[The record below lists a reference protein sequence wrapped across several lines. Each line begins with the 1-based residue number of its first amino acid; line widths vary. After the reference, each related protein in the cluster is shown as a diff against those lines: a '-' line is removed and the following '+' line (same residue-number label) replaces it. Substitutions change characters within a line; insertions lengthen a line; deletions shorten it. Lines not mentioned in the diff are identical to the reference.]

1 MSAQTPTSPSLLLR
15 IRDHNERESWQ
26 HFCDVY
32 GPLIYGYCRKRKMDA
47 NDSAD
52 IAQEVLIRVANGIHG
67 FKYDRSKGRFRDWL
81 SRIVHNEIS
90 RWYSKRN
97 RNNANSLNQNDEA
110 SDSNQDI
117 WSEHF
122 QQYLLEAALK
132 VTQTYFGDQTWQ
144 AFKMVWLENQS
155 CPEVASRMKR
165 TLGFVYTSKSRV
177 LKRLR
182 FEFEQLSENTVF

>member
-15 IRDHNERESWQ
+15 IRDHDDREAWQ
-26 HFCDVY
+26 YFCDIY
-32 GPLIYGYCRKRKMDA
+32 GPLIYGYCRKRNLDA

-52 IAQEVLIRVANGIHG
+52 VAQEVLIRVASGIRE

-90 RWYSKRN
+90 RWFTKRI
-97 RNNANSLNQNDEA
+97 RNNTKSLNNNDQ
-110 SDSNQDI
+110 DSHANQTL

-122 QQYLLEAALK
+122 QQYILDTALK
-132 VTQTYFGDQTWQ
+132 TTRPHFSAVTWQ
-144 AFKMVWLENQS
+144 AFRMVWIENCS
-155 CPEVASRMKR
+155 CPEVAKKLNRS
-165 TLGFVYTSKSRV
+165 LGFVYTSKSRV

-182 FEFEQLSENTVF
+182 LEFEQLSEDAIC

>member
-15 IRDHNERESWQ
+15 IRDHNDRESWQ

-32 GPLIYGYCRKRKMDA
+32 GPLIYGYC
-47 NDSAD
+47 
-52 IAQEVLIRVANGIHG
+52 Q
-67 FKYDRSKGRFRDWL
+67 
-81 SRIVHNEIS
+81 IS

>member
-1 MSAQTPTSPSLLLR
+1 MSTQTPTSPSLLLR
-15 IRDHNERESWQ
+15 IRNHNDRESWQ
-26 HFCDVY
+26 HFCDIY
-32 GPLIYGYCRKRKMDA
+32 GPLIYGYCRKRNLDG

-52 IAQEVLIRVANGIHG
+52 VAQEVLIRVASGIRG

-90 RWYSKRN
+90 RWFKKRI
-97 RNNANSLNQNDEA
+97 RVNANPLNQNNEA
-110 SDSNQDI
+110 SDANQDV

-122 QQYLLEAALK
+122 QQYILDAALK
-132 VTQTYFGDQTWQ
+132 ATESHFGHQTWQ
-144 AFKMVWLENQS
+144 AFKLVWLENKS
-155 CPEVASRMKR
+155 CNDVANQMKR

-182 FEFEQLSENTVF
+182 FEFEQLSEDAVF